1 MLQLNK
7 TAEEISN
14 VSKAELRNIIDAA
27 KQKIKKNDTTIKLF
41 EEYGVDI
48 DELDLFPVAFKE
60 LEVSAR
66 TDHGIIYLNKN
77 LLNDPKQIDH
87 YLEHEVTHVLQQSTG
102 DKPTQGADDG
112 NYLDNEYE
120 IEGFQ
125 NQTEYIADTRGEES
139 AEAYVEQVLDHH
151 GIKDIEE
158 RKERMKELFEGA
170 E

>member
-1 MLQLNK
+1 MPENIKQNTFSTVEMRK
-7 TAEEISN
+7 
-14 VSKAELRNIIDAA
+14 IIDAA
-27 KQKIKKNDTTIKLF
+27 KVKIKNHPTTIEVFK
-41 EEYGVDI
+41 EYGVDLDEI
-48 DELDLFPVAFKE
+48 DLIPVTFKE

-66 TDHGIIYLNKN
+66 SDHGIIYLNKN
-77 LLNDPKQIDH
+77 LLNDPEQIDH
-87 YLEHEVTHVLQQSTG
+87 YLEHEITHILQQTTG

-125 NQTEYIADTRGEES
+125 NQTEYIADTRGEEA
-139 AEAYVEQVLDHH
+139 AEAYINQVLDHH
-151 GIKDIEE
+151 GIKDIQE